1 VAEDTIHLE
10 DYHQY
15 NYSIAYVLMN
25 GFDCVPTNEAK
36 DVTKHKTDAT
46 NAMPNV
52 GFGDEIFASVLIVAN
67 IFSFLE
73 KLRKVYIN

>member
-1 VAEDTIHLE
+1 MAEDTIHLE
-10 DYHQY
+10 DYHQN

-36 DVTKHKTDAT
+36 DVMKHKDAT

-52 GFGDEIFASVLIVAN
+52 GFGDEIFASALIVAN
-67 IFSFLE
+67 IFSFSE